1 LKKDQKIF
9 VRFSLGANQQDTDYG
24 KVLSVVGDELIFER
38 DARYA
43 NMSLVPNAIF
53 EYEWVPPGQ
62 KPEVVGELVQELVG
76 LWGSP
81 AGVPSIK
88 HPAMDLL
95 MRNPPRLKS
104 LPGLPVPMEGDALSA
119 ITEAVLD
126 LDTSVLAIQG
136 PPGSG
141 KTFVGS
147 RVIKELVDQGM
158 KVGVVANSH
167 SAIENLM
174 WACLE
179 AGVSPD
185 AMAKKTQA
193 GDKEAKGWLTPTTN
207 KVVGSWRAGNSGYVF
222 GGTSWSFCA
231 KEMFEEQFDYIFI
244 DEAAQ
249 FSLVDAIAVSANTKN
264 LVLLGDPRQLTQV
277 VQAIHPGGVDNSALG
292 HYMGDAAILESSSGY
307 FLDVTRRMHPAI
319 NAPVSNLSYQNKLHS
334 HPDTKANV
342 VAGVAPGLVV
352 VPVEH
357 RANVSSSI
365 EEAKVVLEIAQAQ
378 VAKLGA
384 SEVLIV
390 APYNAQV
397 DLIRAMLDKAGL
409 NEVAVGTVDKFQG
422 REAMVVIVSLAA
434 SSALDAPRGLDF
446 LLDRNRLNV
455 ALSRAKANCYLVYS
469 PALTKSRF
477 RNIEE
482 LKSVSRL
489 NGLLEQAR

>member
-1 LKKDQKIF
+1 M
-9 VRFSLGANQQDTDYG
+9 A
-24 KVLSVVGDELIFER
+24 
-38 DARYA
+38 
-43 NMSLVPNAIF
+43 
-53 EYEWVPPGQ
+53 
-62 KPEVVGELVQELVG
+62 
-76 LWGSP
+76 
-81 AGVPSIK
+81 
-88 HPAMDLL
+88 
-95 MRNPPRLKS
+95 
-104 LPGLPVPMEGDALSA
+104 GDALSA

-126 LDTSVLAIQG
+126 LDASVLAIQG

-207 KVVGSWRAGNSGYVF
+207 KVASSWRAGNSGYVF

-292 HYMGDAAILESSSGY
+292 HYMGDAAILEGSSGY

-334 HPDTKANV
+334 HPDTKSHV
-342 VAGVAPGLVV
+342 VAGVEPGLVV
-352 VPVEH
+352 VPVQH

-365 EEAKVVLEIAQAQ
+365 EEAKEVLEIAKEQ

-397 DLIRAMLDKAGL
+397 DLIRQLLDKAGL

-469 PALTKSRF
+469 PMLTKSRF

-482 LKSVSRL
+482 LKCVSRL
-489 NGLLEQAR
+489 NGLLEQAQRIN